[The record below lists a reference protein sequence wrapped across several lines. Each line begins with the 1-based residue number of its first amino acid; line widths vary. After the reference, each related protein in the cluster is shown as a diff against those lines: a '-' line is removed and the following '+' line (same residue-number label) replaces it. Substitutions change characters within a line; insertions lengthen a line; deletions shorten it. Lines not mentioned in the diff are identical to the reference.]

1 MGKTSFDPNGGR
13 CCGNGGRGGSIAGR
27 GGGWL
32 AKRSIVSNEG
42 CGSGGLAVKMVSVAE
57 RSTVEGL
64 FWECSRDESGR
75 FLSTEQ
81 PIPPVPFAEW
91 NRPSLMK
98 GNGGLQNADMINV
111 LSRMKEM

>member
-42 CGSGGLAVKMVSVAE
+42 CGSGGLAVRGGKSSSESKNGEIPGDVL
-57 RSTVEGL
+57 G
-64 FWECSRDESGR
+64 ESGGDAMWVDGGAVCMVKVN
-75 FLSTEQ
+75 FYGLA
-81 PIPPVPFAEW
+81 VG
-91 NRPSLMK
+91 NRL
-98 GNGGLQNADMINV
+98 
-111 LSRMKEM
+111 KEEGKVGFEV